1 MGACSTPGMKPTHRS
16 ARVAFIASIVPLTMI
31 LLGGNAIAAT
41 VTTSSSST
49 ASISRQAESPPALPP
64 IVEEGLDQRLK
75 SLPRNPTDQQLVAA
89 MYPGDNAAQKI
100 VLARFRQDKFQDRG
114 VGDTAWKI
122 TKCAGALGMF
132 VAGNALLVTKAAKL
146 GGVAK
151 GAILIVRAGTREEK
165 LKLLLATFGE
175 VTGISAVATACG

>member
-1 MGACSTPGMKPTHRS
+1 
-16 ARVAFIASIVPLTMI
+16 
-31 LLGGNAIAAT
+31 
-41 VTTSSSST
+41 
-49 ASISRQAESPPALPP
+49 
-64 IVEEGLDQRLK
+64 
-75 SLPRNPTDQQLVAA
+75 
-89 MYPGDNAAQKI
+89 
-100 VLARFRQDKFQDRG
+100 
-114 VGDTAWKI
+114 
-122 TKCAGALGMF
+122 MF